1 MKRNKSILLSDS
13 MENVLLKDEIEKL
26 QLQLQAEEMRYR
38 EALREDKV
46 FEEVK
51 PIRLR
56 IKFLQQ
62 KIDGIKSG
70 YAYPN

>member
-1 MKRNKSILLSDS
+1 MKRNKSILLSDP